1 MAQGVVRSVVRGTR
15 RSPSLRARLKYLY
28 HGNNPG
34 ARLFRYAMLAVDLA
48 TIAFF
53 LVTVAFDEAAWIITV
68 DFVVAAYILVDLA
81 IRLYIDDRPLRCLL
95 NWTTAADLIVA
106 VSLLLP
112 AFIDNLAFLRVL
124 RALRLLRSYHLVRDL
139 RRDSQFFCRNEDV
152 LTRALNLLV
161 FIFVV
166 TSVVFVSQNDINPK
180 IATYLDALYFT
191 ITTLTTTGFGDITLE
206 GPGGR
211 MIAIFVMVIGVSL
224 FLRLLQAIFRPP
236 KVKYECEDCG
246 LLLHDPDSVHC
257 KHCGNTLHIRDEGF
271 V

>member
-1 MAQGVVRSVVRGTR
+1 
-15 RSPSLRARLKYLY
+15 
-28 HGNNPG
+28 
-34 ARLFRYAMLAVDLA
+34 
-48 TIAFF
+48 
-53 LVTVAFDEAAWIITV
+53 
-68 DFVVAAYILVDLA
+68 
-81 IRLYIDDRPLRCLL
+81 
-95 NWTTAADLIVA
+95 

-236 KVKYECEDCG
+236 KVKYECEGCG
-246 LLLHDPDSVHC
+246 LLL
-257 KHCGNTLHIRDEGF
+257 
-271 V
+271 

>member
-1 MAQGVVRSVVRGTR
+1 MAEGFVRAMKRE
-15 RSPSLRARLKYLY
+15 PSFKARLKYVY
-28 HGNNPG
+28 DGHNPS
-34 ARLFRYAMLAVDLA
+34 ARFFRYAMLAFDLA

-53 LVTVAFDEAAWIITV
+53 LFTALADEGAWITTV
-68 DFVVAAYILVDLA
+68 DFVIAVVIATDLA
-81 IRLYIDDRPLRCLL
+81 IRIYIDDRPLRCFL
-95 NWTTAADLIVA
+95 TFSTIADAIVI

-112 AFIDNLAFLRVL
+112 ALIDNLAFLRVV
-124 RALRLLRSYHLVRDL
+124 RALRLLRSYQLVRDL
-139 RRDSQFFCRNEDV
+139 RKDSVFFCRNEDV
-152 LTRALNLLV
+152 IVRTTNLLV

-166 TSVVFVSQNDINPK
+166 TSIVFVSQNDINPK

-191 ITTLTTTGFGDITLE
+191 VTTLTTTGFGDITLE

-211 MIAIFVMVIGVSL
+211 IIAIFVMVIGVSL

-246 LLLHDPDSVHC
+246 LLLHDPDAVHC

-271 V
+271 L